1 MWNRKTRRDR
11 KQNVVSRGWG
21 KGNRELLFH
30 GDRVSVLQDERV
42 LEMAGGDGCTT
53 V

>member
-1 MWNRKTRRDR
+1 MWNRKTYRDR
-11 KQNVVSRGWG
+11 KQNVISRGW
-21 KGNRELLFH
+21 KKANRELLFNE
-30 GDRVSVLQDERV
+30 DRVSVLQDERV